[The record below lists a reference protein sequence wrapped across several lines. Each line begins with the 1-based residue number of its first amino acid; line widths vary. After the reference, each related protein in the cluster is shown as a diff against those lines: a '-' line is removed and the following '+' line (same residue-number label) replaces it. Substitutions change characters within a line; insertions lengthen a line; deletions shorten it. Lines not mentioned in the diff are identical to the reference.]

1 MLKLRRITD
10 KKDYFYKKATELYKS
25 SFPFHEQR
33 EEFSQNDILK
43 NPEYFFCV
51 IYDSDNNDE
60 TAKEKFVGEILYWET
75 KDFVY
80 IEHFCIEEKERG
92 KGYGRYILLNLE
104 NEFGTYGKNKTII
117 LEIDPPV
124 NEISVRR
131 KSFYE
136 RTGFV
141 ANKYEHIHPPY
152 HRDSDGH
159 KLVVMSYPD
168 VLTEE
173 EYKAFDKYLDDIVM
187 KNVF

>member
-1 MLKLRRITD
+1 MLKIKRITD

-33 EEFSQNDILK
+33 EEFSQNEILK

-51 IYDSDNNDE
+51 ISDSDNNAE
-60 TAKEKFVGEILYWET
+60 VMKEKFVGEILYWET

-80 IEHFCIEEKERG
+80 IEHFCIDTKERG
-92 KGYGRYILLNLE
+92 KGYGREILLNLG
-104 NEFGTYGKNKTII
+104 NEFGIHGKNKTII
-117 LEIDPPV
+117 LEIDPPA

-136 RTGFV
+136 RADFV
-141 ANKYEHIHPPY
+141 ANKYAHFHPPY
-152 HRDSDGH
+152 HKGASGH

-173 EYKAFDKYLDDIVM
+173 KYTAFGKYLDNIVM